1 MFYLNPAPNIA
12 GRGRRNCVV
21 LFAKHV
27 LSVRHCPRRLPSAA
41 SGPYFLTSKDNL
53 VIAKTKTSSA
63 AVSDAIDQQLLDTV
77 GVAAQD
83 ASPIELMQS
92 VSQVARRQLSRR
104 WVKTQAEQR
113 AAKARR
119 VYYLS
124 MEFLMGRTLGNALA
138 ALDLR
143 GDAAKAMNAYAQTLE
158 DIADQE
164 PDAALGNG
172 GLGRLAA
179 CFLDS
184 MATLGLPSFGY
195 GIRYE
200 YGMFAQEIK
209 AGQQIEHPDPWLEDG
224 TAWEFPRAALVY
236 PVRFGGWVEHSGEGA
251 SARALW
257 RPTGEVAAKAYDM
270 VIPGHG
276 TQKVSTLR
284 LWKAAAPSHIDLGAF
299 NTGDYARAASAKNEY
314 ENISWVLYPNDSTP
328 AGRELR
334 LRQEYFFV
342 AASLQD
348 LIARHLD
355 EHGTL
360 SNLAEKV
367 AIHLNDTHPAISVAE
382 LMRLLCDEHA
392 MPWAQAW
399 AMCGKVFSYTN
410 HTLMPEALETW
421 PVALM
426 QHVLPRHLEI
436 IFRINQELLD
446 FASKFRPGDDGF
458 LSRLS
463 LIDEGGERRVRMANL
478 SIVGSHKVN
487 GVSALHS
494 ELLVQT
500 IFSDFAALWPDR
512 FTNMTNGV
520 TPRRWLAQANPGLT
534 ELLDKTLGVTW
545 RLDLDSLQALQE
557 HKKKKPF
564 RDAFMKIKR
573 ENKARLAAL
582 IERKTG
588 VVVNPESLFDVQV
601 KRIHEYK
608 RQLLNVLH
616 VVTRYQAIL
625 ANPDGVGGEAWV
637 PRTVVFAGKAA
648 SSYAMAKNI
657 IRLIHDV
664 GSVVNNDARIG
675 DKLKIVF
682 LPNYGVSVA
691 EIIMPGADL
700 SEQIST
706 AGTEASGTGNM
717 KLALN
722 GALTIGTDDG
732 ANIEIRQNVGDD
744 NIFIFGLKTPEVM
757 AQRQAGYQPIRI
769 YENTPVLKAVL
780 DSISGGTF
788 SPDEPGRYRGL
799 VDSLLWGGDHYLLLA
814 DYESYIATQL
824 RVDAL
829 YRQPA
834 LWAERAIANV
844 AGMGAFSSDRTIG
857 EYARQIWHIEP
868 EARG

>member
-1 MFYLNPAPNIA
+1 MN
-12 GRGRRNCVV
+12 
-21 LFAKHV
+21 
-27 LSVRHCPRRLPSAA
+27 
-41 SGPYFLTSKDNL
+41 
-53 VIAKTKTSSA
+53 SSA
-63 AVSDAIDQQLLDTV
+63 PFTSASTAFSVADRIEEELLDNV
-77 GVAAQD
+77 GVEPAAATQAD
-83 ASPIELMQS
+83 LMQA
-92 VSQVARRQLSRR
+92 VSQVARQRLSQR
-104 WVKTQAEQR
+104 WVETQVAQR
-113 AAKARR
+113 DAKARR

-124 MEFLMGRTLGNALA
+124 MEFLMGRTLSNALA

-143 GDAAKAMNAYAQTLE
+143 GEAAQALHAHAQRLE
-158 DIADQE
+158 DVADHE

-209 AGQQIEHPDPWLEDG
+209 HGCQIEHPDPWLENG
-224 TAWEFPRAALVY
+224 TPWEFPRPAIAYAVS
-236 PVRFGGWVEHSGEGA
+236 FGGWVEHSGEG
-251 SARALW
+251 SEARAVW
-257 RPTGEVAAKAYDM
+257 RPAGEVEAKAYDM
-270 VIPGHG
+270 VVPGHG
-276 TQKVSTLR
+276 TRKVSTLR
-284 LWKAAAPSHIDLGAF
+284 LWRAAAPAHIDLNAF
-299 NTGDYARAASAKNEY
+299 NTGDYARAASVKNEF

-342 AASLQD
+342 AASMQD
-348 LIARHLD
+348 LVARHLA
-355 EHGTL
+355 EHGGL
-360 SNLAEKV
+360 ANLADKV
-367 AIHLNDTHPAISVAE
+367 AIHLNDTHPAIGVAE
-382 LMRLLCDEHA
+382 LMRLLCDEHRMA
-392 MPWAQAW
+392 WSDAW

-421 PVALM
+421 PVGLM

-436 IFRINQELLD
+436 IFRINKELLD
-446 FASKFRPGDDGF
+446 LAALHRPGDMGF
-458 LSRLS
+458 LARLS

-494 ELLVQT
+494 QLLVET
-500 IFSDFAALWPDR
+500 IFKDFASLWPER

-520 TPRRWLAQANPGLT
+520 TPRRWLAQANPGLA
-534 ELLDKTLGVTW
+534 ELLDATLGTEW
-545 RLDLDSLQALQE
+545 RLDLDRLRALNAHAE
-557 HKKKKPF
+557 DAVF
-564 RDAFMKIKR
+564 RDRFRAVKQA
-573 ENKARLAAL
+573 NKARLAAL
-582 IERKTG
+582 IERRCG
-588 VVVNPESLFDVQV
+588 VVVDPASLFDVQV

-625 ANPDGVGGEAWV
+625 ADPQADWV

-664 GSVVNNDARIG
+664 GAVVNNDPRIG
-675 DKLKIVF
+675 GKLKLVF

-691 EIIMPGADL
+691 ETIMPGADL

-732 ANIEIRQNVGDD
+732 ANIEIREQVGDA
-744 NIFIFGLKTPEVM
+744 NIFIFGLKTPEVQAM
-757 AQRQAGYQPIRI
+757 RQHGYQPLRW
-769 YENTPVLKAVL
+769 YESVPALKAVL
-780 DSISGGTF
+780 DEIGGGAF
-788 SPDEPGRYRGL
+788 SPEEPGRYRAL

-814 DYESYIATQL
+814 DYESYVAAQE

-829 YRQPA
+829 YREPA
-834 LWAERAIANV
+834 QWARRAIANV
-844 AGMGAFSSDRTIG
+844 AGMGAFSSDRTIR
-857 EYARQIWHIEP
+857 EYARQIWNIAP
-868 EARG
+868 EAR

>member
-1 MFYLNPAPNIA
+1 VTPND
-12 GRGRRNCVV
+12 R
-21 LFAKHV
+21 
-27 LSVRHCPRRLPSAA
+27 PSAA
-41 SGPYFLTSKDNL
+41 S
-53 VIAKTKTSSA
+53 A
-63 AVSDAIDQQLLDTV
+63 ANGVAEGIEEQLLDTV
-77 GVAAQD
+77 GVAPAD
-83 ASPIELMQS
+83 ASPNDLMQA
-92 VSQVARRQLSRR
+92 VSQVARRQLSQR
-104 WVKTQAEQR
+104 WVQTQAAQR
-113 AAKARR
+113 ADKARR

-143 GDAAKAMNAYAQTLE
+143 GDAASAMNVHAQTLE
-158 DIADQE
+158 DVADEE

-209 AGQQIEHPDPWLEDG
+209 NGAQIEHPDPWLADG
-224 TAWEFPRAALVY
+224 TAWEFPRAAVTY

-257 RPTGEVAAKAYDM
+257 RPSAEVAAKAYDM

-276 TQKVSTLR
+276 TDKVSTLR
-284 LWKAAAPSHIDLGAF
+284 LWKATAPAHIDLNAF

-342 AASLQD
+342 AASMQD

-355 EHGTL
+355 EHGSL
-360 SNLAEKV
+360 ANLAEKV
-367 AIHLNDTHPAISVAE
+367 AIHLNDTHPAIGVAE

-399 AMCGKVFSYTN
+399 AMCGQIFSYTN

-446 FASKFRPGDDGF
+446 LASKHRPGDGGF

-494 ELLVQT
+494 DLLVKT
-500 IFSDFAALWPDR
+500 IFADFASLWPDR

-520 TPRRWLAQANPGLT
+520 TPRRWLAQANAGLT
-534 ELLDKTLGVTW
+534 ELLDKTLGHTW
-545 RLDLDSLQALQE
+545 RLDLDRLRQLNE
-557 HKKKKPF
+557 HKSDPAF
-564 RDAFMKIKR
+564 RDAFVAIKR
-573 ENKARLAAL
+573 ANKTRLAHL

-588 VVVNPESLFDVQV
+588 IVVDPGTLFDVQV

-616 VVTRYQAIL
+616 AVTRYQAIL
-625 ANPDGVGGEAWV
+625 ANPGNDWV
-637 PRTVVFAGKAA
+637 PRTVIFAGKAA
-648 SSYAMAKNI
+648 SSYAMAKTI

-664 GSVVNNDARIG
+664 GSIVNNDPRIG
-675 DKLKIVF
+675 NRLKIVF
-682 LPNYGVSVA
+682 VPNYGVSVA
-691 EIIMPGADL
+691 ETIMPGADL

-757 AQRQAGYQPIRI
+757 SLRASGYQPMRI
-769 YENTPVLKAVL
+769 YQSNPALKAVL
-780 DSISGGTF
+780 DAISGGMF
-788 SPDEPGRYRGL
+788 SPDEPGRFRGL
-799 VDSLLWGGDHYLLLA
+799 IDSLLWGGDHYLLLA
-814 DYESYIATQL
+814 DYDSYVATQL

-834 LWAERAIANV
+834 QWAERAIANV

-857 EYARQIWHIEP
+857 EYARQIWHIDP
-868 EARG
+868 VTPH